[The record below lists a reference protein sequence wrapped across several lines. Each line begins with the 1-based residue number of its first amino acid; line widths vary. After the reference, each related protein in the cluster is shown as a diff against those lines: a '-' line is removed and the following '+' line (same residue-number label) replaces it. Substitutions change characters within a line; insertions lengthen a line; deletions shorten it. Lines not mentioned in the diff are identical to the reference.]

1 MNKRTLTALGAIFGS
16 LMLVLG
22 LQQAVVL
29 TSAAWTDPVNFSAPA
44 TSGTW
49 AVAQAQLRLD
59 VGTVASDAGPVM
71 ILRVQVANQ
80 LPSNGS
86 GAPVNTLSLKA
97 TVPTAALGNQALMTV
112 PSGWSV
118 FGTPVISGA
127 NQTFEFR
134 RTTTIPLYGDTGTVE
149 FKLPLACKK
158 GDKVPASVAITSPE
172 ASNTLGFSGEA
183 HVLGWQC

>member
-1 MNKRTLTALGAIFGS
+1 MNKRTLAALGAIFGS

-29 TSAAWTDPVNFSAPA
+29 TSAAWTDSVNFSAPA

-59 VGTVASDAGPVM
+59 VGTVASDSGPVM

-80 LPSNGS
+80 KPNTSS

-97 TVPTAALGNQALMTV
+97 TVPTAALGNQALMTI
-112 PSGWSV
+112 PSGWSL
-118 FGTPVISGA
+118 FGTPVTSGA
-127 NQTFEFR
+127 NQIFEFR
-134 RTTTIPLYGDTGTVE
+134 RTTTIAVYGDTGTVE

-158 GDKVPASVAITSPE
+158 GDKVPASIEITSPE
-172 ASNTLGFSGEA
+172 AVNTLNFSGDA
-183 HVLGWQC
+183 HILGWQC